1 MFYPKFDFLPCILLN
16 RCRKDKRKPNGC
28 LHEVI
33 PVVPHR
39 SPPHLAVQWA
49 GLFAHGS
56 FFGERGGTE
65 RPKRAPLGAAAG
77 AGQWAT
83 PLPPGWARRSDR
95 TQLVVFM
102 LTKTEQKMGN
112 ATWESAG
119 KKNIKVLIENDAGI
133 SASESVELVESV
145 G

>member
-1 MFYPKFDFLPCILLN
+1 M
-16 RCRKDKRKPNGC
+16 
-28 LHEVI
+28 
-33 PVVPHR
+33 
-39 SPPHLAVQWA
+39 
-49 GLFAHGS
+49 
-56 FFGERGGTE
+56 
-65 RPKRAPLGAAAG
+65 
-77 AGQWAT
+77 
-83 PLPPGWARRSDR
+83 
-95 TQLVVFM
+95 VFV